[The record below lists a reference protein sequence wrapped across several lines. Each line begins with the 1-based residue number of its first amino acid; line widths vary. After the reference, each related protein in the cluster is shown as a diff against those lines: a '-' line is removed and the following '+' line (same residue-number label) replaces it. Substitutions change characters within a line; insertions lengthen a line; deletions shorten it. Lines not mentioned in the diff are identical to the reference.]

1 MGISLR
7 VKHELLAA
15 LVITLTMAAPAAAQ
29 TKLGVLAGLSF
40 SNIKTDPCIC
50 ELLHNEVGDGP
61 NFAGTVRKA
70 GLNAGLTVERPLSQ
84 RVGLRVNALYS
95 VVRFDV
101 DAEFSDIMSAK
112 SSGPVPAGGPYIP
125 SYAIQ
130 QEVAMR
136 RFEVDTLASIPVG
149 RRASIL
155 AGLFSSFGMGQAEH
169 QTTFYDDGYVDEYV
183 PSADEKT
190 SFSAFDMG
198 LGLGAEFAPL
208 HRVSVGAML
217 KLGLW
222 NVGRDTGANS
232 IKTSRFVV
240 YTRIPIG
247 KTR

>member
-1 MGISLR
+1 MSIR
-7 VKHELLAA
+7 VKCELLAA
-15 LVITLTMAAPAAAQ
+15 LAITLTMAAPAAAQ

-50 ELLHNEVGDGP
+50 ELLTNEFGDGP

-70 GLNAGLTVERPLSQ
+70 GLNAGLTVERPLSE
-84 RVGLRVNALYS
+84 RVHLRVNALYS
-95 VVRFDV
+95 VVRFNV

-149 RRASIL
+149 RQGRASIL
-155 AGLFSSFGMGQAEH
+155 AGLFSSFGIGQAER
-169 QTTFYDDGYVDEYV
+169 QTTFYDDGSVDEYV

-190 SFSAFDMG
+190 AFSAFDMG
-198 LGLGAEFAPL
+198 LALGAEFAPL
-208 HRVSVGAML
+208 RRVSVGAML

-222 NVGRDTGANS
+222 NVGPDTGANS
-232 IKTSRFVV
+232 IKTSRFMV